1 MQAYTNGEDCT
12 DTETSSLTSL
22 DPLTRPNPGCSL
34 VLGKELGLESWPVP
48 VTVAAMLESSS
59 SIK

>member
-12 DTETSSLTSL
+12 DTENQLSHISRPLTS
-22 DPLTRPNPGCSL
+22 PKPGCSL